1 MLAGKF
7 SCLFGEVA
15 IATGAKRDFA
25 SLLDDLF
32 AATDAVEEA
41 GARPSIPF
49 DYLAVADELHS
60 GRIRVAGE
68 AAAAEYRETGA
79 DMAAEFA
86 ALLEQARAALADEH
100 SSPQEV
106 LPPIDPDAIAAELG
120 LNDPA
125 AAADLGR
132 LRRSF
137 AFANHP
143 DRVPPHLKQRAM
155 IRMQVANMLI
165 DEARRK
171 AGAGR

>member
-1 MLAGKF
+1 M
-7 SCLFGEVA
+7 
-15 IATGAKRDFA
+15 
-25 SLLDDLF
+25 
-32 AATDAVEEA
+32 
-41 GARPSIPF
+41 PF

-68 AAAAEYRETGA
+68 AVAAEYRETGA

-86 ALLEQARAALADEH
+86 ALLEQARAALADEQPL
-100 SSPQEV
+100 PQEV

-120 LNDPA
+120 LDRPA
-125 AAADLGR
+125 TELDLSR

-143 DRVPPHLKQRAM
+143 DRVAPHLRQRAM

-165 DEARRK
+165 DDAQRK
-171 AGAGR
+171 TGTGR